1 MPDRATT
8 PARTAGVRPGPPVLV
23 WLALGSCAVIYA
35 AALLPGPAGRLL
47 AAAGGVVWFWAYF
60 AIRRSVQEAADLP
73 DEQLDERE
81 IALRDRSYLES
92 YRVVGAAVACSL
104 VLALVDDAVDRDLV
118 VSPTGPWAALL
129 LLAGVLPSAVL
140 ALGQHRA
147 RPTD

>member
-1 MPDRATT
+1 MPDRTTT

-35 AALLPGPAGRLL
+35 AALLPGAAGRLL
-47 AAAGGVVWFWAYF
+47 AVAGGVVWFWAYF

-92 YRVVGAAVACSL
+92 YRVVGAAIACSL
-104 VLALVDDAVDRDLV
+104 ALALVDDAVDRDLV
-118 VSPTGPWAALL
+118 VSPTGPWMALL
-129 LLAGVLPSAVL
+129 LLAGVLPSVVL
-140 ALGQHRA
+140 ARGQHRT